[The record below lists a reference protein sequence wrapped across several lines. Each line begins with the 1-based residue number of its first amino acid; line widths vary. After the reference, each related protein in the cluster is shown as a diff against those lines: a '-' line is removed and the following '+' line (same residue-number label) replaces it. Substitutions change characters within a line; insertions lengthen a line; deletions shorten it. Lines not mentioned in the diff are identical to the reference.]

1 MTDEPIIISENI
13 KICSRCNISKPCTD
27 FYKFKRN
34 DAYRYYS
41 FCKLCR
47 SNQLKEKNEEE
58 WKKIPAYKRLKG
70 AIRNLTDDE
79 FEEAKRLVA
88 SGINLTQLS
97 HFVKCS
103 RETAKRYVEAG
114 VFSQDN

>member
-1 MTDEPIIISENI
+1 MFILTDEQVIISENI

-34 DAYRYYS
+34 DTYRYYS

-47 SNQLKEKNEEE
+47 SNQLNKEWRKIRHT
-58 WKKIPAYKRLKG
+58 KKLLKG

-79 FEEAKRLVA
+79 FMAKRLVA
-88 SGINLTQLS
+88 NGINLTQLS
-97 HFVKCS
+97 HFV
-103 RETAKRYVEAG
+103 E
-114 VFSQDN
+114 